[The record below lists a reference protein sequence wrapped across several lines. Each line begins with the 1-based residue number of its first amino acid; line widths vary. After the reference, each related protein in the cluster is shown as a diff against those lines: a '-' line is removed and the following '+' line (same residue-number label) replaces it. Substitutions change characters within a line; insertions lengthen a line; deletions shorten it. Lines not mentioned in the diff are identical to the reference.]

1 MPASMIPDSPLFLR
15 LIGQP
20 DAAASCRAL
29 PLSARSLLC
38 AAPALLLSEAVH
50 AAEATELT
58 PLPLMFALALGGV
71 VLALAFLL
79 RSRTALRPGAWAW
92 PDNAAQ
98 DRFRAAVE
106 LSPDAILVY
115 SDGRCEYANRAAV
128 ELLRASGPSQV
139 IGVPTLDIVH
149 PDDREQE
156 LRRIERMRQGL
167 PVAPGEQR
175 FMRFDGSTVEVEVS
189 ASPVRHSQHFSVQL
203 FVRDIT
209 ERKNAERKI
218 KRLTNLYSAL
228 SVTSHAVTRF
238 QERDAL
244 LQETCRI
251 AVVFGRLQTTWIG
264 MVDAGRQQ
272 VVPVAAYGPGEA
284 YARHVFISTDESRP
298 EGQGPIAHAVRD
310 GRAYIVNDF
319 DAEPTLAPWRD
330 DARQYRLRSVAIFP
344 LRLSERVVGAIM
356 HYADEVGFFDDELVG
371 LLERMASEISFAL
384 DSFES
389 SRKWQAAEAALLETQ
404 REMETLLG
412 NLPGMAYRCRYDD
425 EWTMEFVSEGSLELT
440 GYTADELQ
448 FNRLVSYEHITHP
461 DDRARVREEI
471 GRGAASRSRFTVE
484 YRLIERG
491 GREKWVSEKGLAFY
505 SETGTPI
512 ALEGFISDITE
523 IKSYRERLEHQASHD
538 ALTGLANRNL
548 LHDRLRQAIAQA
560 ERQRLRLAV
569 AFLDLDNFKYLNDSL
584 GHSAG
589 DELLK
594 MVAQRLKTCVREGDT
609 VARLGGDEF
618 VLVLLD
624 QSSAEGVNHVVQR
637 VLETASEPF
646 FVAGREFNTSASVGV
661 SLFPQDGA
669 DAETLLKN
677 ADAAMY
683 RAKAQGRDNFCFF
696 TVEINTALH
705 ERIAL
710 EHGLRQALDRGELLL
725 DYQPKVELSSGALIG
740 AEALVRW
747 RHPEHG
753 LLSPARFVPVA
764 EDTGLIVP
772 IGEWILRTA
781 CSQVQRWR
789 SQGLQLSVLSV
800 NMSARQFRS
809 PHLVSQIAEILQES
823 GLPAGCLDLEI
834 TESLMMD
841 DVQEFI
847 ARLHALKELGVQ
859 LSVDDFGKGY
869 SSLNYLKQFPVD
881 RLKIDRSF
889 VCDIA
894 SDPGDAAIVQAVIQ
908 LGHVLGLAVTA
919 EGVETSEQ
927 LAFLRRHGCD
937 EGQGY
942 YFSQPLG
949 PTEFEH
955 LLHARN
961 ASGRELPGA
970 DLSRVDV
977 RRARV

>member
-1 MPASMIPDSPLFLR
+1 MISSKSLIRRHGGLRESVCGMPLLA
-15 LIGQP
+15 G
-20 DAAASCRAL
+20 CVAL
-29 PLSARSLLC
+29 
-38 AAPALLLSEAVH
+38 ALLLSDIVR
-50 AAEATELT
+50 AADTTELT
-58 PLPLMFALALGGV
+58 PLPLMFVLALGGLV
-71 VLALAFLL
+71 FALALFL
-79 RSRTALRPGAWAW
+79 RSRTTLRPGAWAW
-92 PDNAAQ
+92 TDSAAQ

-106 LSPDAILVY
+106 LSPDAILVH

-139 IGVPTLDIVH
+139 IGMPTLEIVH
-149 PDDREQE
+149 QDDRQQE

-175 FMRFDGSTVEVEVS
+175 FLRFDGSTVEVEVT
-189 ASPVRHSQHFSVQL
+189 ASPVRHSQHFSVQI

-209 ERKNAERKI
+209 ERKQAERKI

-251 AVVFGRLQTTWIG
+251 AVVFGRLKTTWIG
-264 MVDAGRQQ
+264 MVDVGRQR
-272 VVPVAAYGPGEA
+272 VVPVAAFGPGEA
-284 YARHVFISTDESRP
+284 YARQVFISTDQSLP
-298 EGQGPIAHAVRD
+298 EGQGPIALAVRE
-310 GRAYIVNDF
+310 GRTSIVNDF
-319 DAEPTLAPWRD
+319 EADARMTPWRD
-330 DARQYRLRSVAIFP
+330 AARRYRLRGVAVFP
-344 LRLSERVVGAIM
+344 LRLGDRVVGAII

-371 LLERMASEISFAL
+371 LLERMAGEISFAL
-384 DSFES
+384 DSIES

-412 NLPGMAYRCRYDD
+412 NLPGMAYRCHYDGK
-425 EWTMEFVSEGSLELT
+425 WTMEFVSEGCLELT
-440 GYTADELQ
+440 GYTAEELQ
-448 FNRLVSYEHITHP
+448 FNQLVSYEDITHP

-471 GRGAASRSRFTVE
+471 GRVAASRSRFTVE

-491 GREKWVSEKGLAFY
+491 GRQKWVSEKGLAFY
-505 SETGTPI
+505 SDSGELV
-512 ALEGFISDITE
+512 ALEGFVSDITE

-548 LHDRLRQAIAQA
+548 LHDRLHQAIAHA
-560 ERQRLRLAV
+560 ERQRLQLAV
-569 AFLDLDNFKYLNDSL
+569 VFLDLDNFKYLNDSL

-594 MVAQRLKTCVREGDT
+594 MVAHRLKTCVREGDT

-618 VLVLLD
+618 VLVLVD
-624 QSSAEGVNHVVQR
+624 QSGAEAVNHVVQR

-646 FVAGREFNTSASVGV
+646 FVAGREFNTSASLGV
-661 SLFPQDGA
+661 SLYPQDGG

-683 RAKAQGRDNFCFF
+683 RAKAQGRNNFCFF
-696 TVEINTALH
+696 TAEINAALH

-725 DYQPKVELSSGALIG
+725 DYQPKMELSSGALIG

-753 LLSPARFVPVA
+753 LLSPARFIPVA

-781 CSQVQRWR
+781 CNQVQGWR
-789 SQGLQLSVLSV
+789 SQGLQLNVLSV
-800 NMSARQFRS
+800 NISARQFRS
-809 PHLVSQIAEILQES
+809 PDLVAQIAETLRAS

-834 TESLMMD
+834 TESLMME

-847 ARLHALKELGVQ
+847 ARLHALKDLGVQ
-859 LSVDDFGKGY
+859 LSVDDFGTGY

-919 EGVETSEQ
+919 EGVETGEQ

-942 YFSQPLG
+942 YFSKPLG
-949 PTEFEH
+949 PVEFEQ
-955 LLHARN
+955 LLRARS
-961 ASGRELPGA
+961 ASGEVPPQAGEPEHA
-970 DLSRVDV
+970 T

>member
-1 MPASMIPDSPLFLR
+1 MTSFKSLTFKHGGRSGRGAPRLPDV
-15 LIGQP
+15 
-20 DAAASCRAL
+20 
-29 PLSARSLLC
+29 ARRGC
-38 AAPALLLSEAVH
+38 AALALLLSDAAG

-58 PLPLMFALALGGV
+58 PLPLMFALALGGLV
-71 VLALAFLL
+71 FALALFL
-79 RSRTALRPGAWAW
+79 RSRTALRPGAWVW
-92 PDNAAQ
+92 TDNAAQ

-106 LSPDAILVY
+106 LSPDAILVH
-115 SDGRCEYANRAAV
+115 SNGRCEYANRAAV

-149 PDDREQE
+149 PDDRQQE

-175 FMRFDGSTVEVEVS
+175 FLRFDGSTVEVEVT

-209 ERKNAERKI
+209 ERKQAERKI

-238 QERDAL
+238 KERDAL

-251 AVVFGRLQTTWIG
+251 AVVFGRLQMTWIG
-264 MVDAGRQQ
+264 MVDATLQR
-272 VVPVAAYGPGEA
+272 VLPVAAYGPGEP
-284 YARHVFISTDESRP
+284 YARHVFISTDESLP
-298 EGQGPIAHAVRD
+298 EGRGPIATAVRD
-310 GRAYIVNDF
+310 GRACIVNDF
-319 DAEPTLAPWRD
+319 DADTRMAPWRVA
-330 DARQYRLRSVAIFP
+330 ARQHHLHSVAVFP
-344 LRLSERVVGAIM
+344 LRLSGRVVGAIM

-371 LLERMASEISFAL
+371 LLERMASEINFAL
-384 DSFES
+384 DSIES

-412 NLPGMAYRCRYDD
+412 NLPGMAYRCRYDNG
-425 EWTMEFVSEGSLELT
+425 WIMEFASEGCLELT

-448 FNRLVSYEHITHP
+448 FNQLVSYEDITHP
-461 DDRARVREEI
+461 DDRTRVREEI
-471 GRGAASRSRFTVE
+471 SRGAASRSRFTVE
-484 YRLIERG
+484 YRMIERG
-491 GREKWVSEKGLAFY
+491 GRQKWVSEKGLAFH
-505 SETGTPI
+505 SDSGEPV

-548 LHDRLRQAIAQA
+548 LHDRLRQAIAHA
-560 ERQRLRLAV
+560 ERQRFQLAV

-618 VLVLLD
+618 VLVLVD
-624 QSSAEGVNHVVQR
+624 QSGAEAVNHVVQR

-646 FVAGREFNTSASVGV
+646 FVAGREFNTSASLGV
-661 SLFPQDGA
+661 SLYPQDGG

-683 RAKAQGRDNFCFF
+683 RAKAQGRNSFCFF
-696 TVEINTALH
+696 TAEINTALH

-725 DYQPKVELSSGALIG
+725 DYQPKMELSSGALIG

-772 IGEWILRTA
+772 IGDWILRTA
-781 CSQVQRWR
+781 CGQVQAWR
-789 SQGLQLSVLSV
+789 TQGLHLNMLSV
-800 NMSARQFRS
+800 NISARQFRS
-809 PHLVSQIAEILQES
+809 PNLVDQIAETLRVS

-834 TESLMMD
+834 TESLMME

-847 ARLHALKELGVQ
+847 ARLHALKDLGVQ
-859 LSVDDFGKGY
+859 LSVDDFGTGY

-919 EGVETSEQ
+919 EGVETDEQ

-942 YFSQPLG
+942 YFSKPLG
-949 PTEFEH
+949 PAEFEH
-955 LLHARN
+955 LLRARS
-961 ASGRELPGA
+961 ASGELRPGTGQQQ
-970 DLSRVDV
+970 RVA
-977 RRARV
+977 RAARV

>member
-1 MPASMIPDSPLFLR
+1 MTSSKSLTFRRSGLRECVRGTPLPPR
-15 LIGQP
+15 V
-20 DAAASCRAL
+20 ARAG
-29 PLSARSLLC
+29 C
-38 AAPALLLSEAVH
+38 AALTLLLSDIARG
-50 AAEATELT
+50 AEASELT
-58 PLPLMFALALGGV
+58 PLPLMFALALGGLV
-71 VLALAFLL
+71 FALALFL

-92 PDNAAQ
+92 TDSAAQ

-106 LSPDAILVY
+106 LSPDAILVH

-139 IGVPTLDIVH
+139 IGMPTLDIVH
-149 PDDREQE
+149 PDDRPQE

-175 FMRFDGSTVEVEVS
+175 FLRFDGSTVEVEVT
-189 ASPVRHSQHFSVQL
+189 ASPVRHCQHFSVQI

-209 ERKNAERKI
+209 ERKQAERKI

-251 AVVFGRLQTTWIG
+251 AVVFGRLQMTWIG
-264 MVDAGRQQ
+264 MVDPAQQ
-272 VVPVAAYGPGEA
+272 RVVPVAAYGPGDA
-284 YARHVFISTDESRP
+284 YARHVFISTDESLP
-298 EGQGPIAHAVRD
+298 EGRGPIALAVRE
-310 GRAYIVNDF
+310 GRACIVNDF
-319 DAEPTLAPWRD
+319 DADPRMAPWRD
-330 DARQYRLRSVAIFP
+330 AARQYRLHSVAVFP

-384 DSFES
+384 DSIES

-425 EWTMEFVSEGSLELT
+425 GWTMEFASEGCIELT
-440 GYTADELQ
+440 GYTAEELQ
-448 FNRLVSYEHITHP
+448 LNRLVSYEEIIHQ

-491 GREKWVSEKGLAFY
+491 GKQKWVSEKGLAFY
-505 SETGTPI
+505 SESGAPV

-548 LHDRLRQAIAQA
+548 LHDRLHQAIAHA
-560 ERQRLRLAV
+560 ERQRLQLAV

-594 MVAQRLKTCVREGDT
+594 LVAQRLKTCVREGDT

-618 VLVLLD
+618 VLVLVD
-624 QSSAEGVNHVVQR
+624 QSGAEAVNHVVQR

-646 FVAGREFNTSASVGV
+646 FMAGREFNTSASLGV
-661 SLFPQDGA
+661 SLYPQDGN

-683 RAKAQGRDNFCFF
+683 RAKAQGRNNFCFF
-696 TVEINTALH
+696 TAEINAALH
-705 ERIAL
+705 QRIAL

-725 DYQPKVELSSGALIG
+725 DYQPKMELSSGALIG

-753 LLSPARFVPVA
+753 LLSPARFIPVA

-772 IGEWILRTA
+772 IGAWILRTA
-781 CSQVQRWR
+781 CSQVQGWR
-789 SQGLQLSVLSV
+789 SQGLQLNMLSV
-800 NMSARQFRS
+800 NISARQFRS
-809 PHLVSQIAEILQES
+809 PDLVDQIAETLRAS

-834 TESLMMD
+834 TESLMME

-847 ARLHALKELGVQ
+847 ARLHALKDLGLQ
-859 LSVDDFGKGY
+859 LSVDDFGTGY

-919 EGVETSEQ
+919 EGVETDEQ

-942 YFSQPLG
+942 YFSKPLG
-949 PTEFEH
+949 PAEFEH
-955 LLHARN
+955 MLRARS
-961 ASGRELPGA
+961 ALGKLSPGA
-970 DLSRVDV
+970 EQPA

>member
-1 MPASMIPDSPLFLR
+1 MIFSKYLTFKSS
-15 LIGQP
+15 
-20 DAAASCRAL
+20 AARSESAGRVRGTAL
-29 PLSARSLLC
+29 PLGVC
-38 AAPALLLSEAVH
+38 GVGCVALAVLLSDTAR

-58 PLPLMFALALGGV
+58 PLPLMFALALFGLV
-71 VLALAFLL
+71 FALALFL
-79 RSRTALRPGAWAW
+79 RSRTTLRPGAWAW
-92 PDNAAQ
+92 TDNAAQ

-106 LSPDAILVY
+106 LSPDAILVH

-139 IGVPTLDIVH
+139 IGMPTLDIVH
-149 PDDREQE
+149 PDDRPQE

-175 FMRFDGSTVEVEVS
+175 FLRFDGSTVEVEVT
-189 ASPVRHSQHFSVQL
+189 ASPVRHSQDFSVQI
-203 FVRDIT
+203 FVRDIS
-209 ERKNAERKI
+209 ERKQAERKI

-251 AVVFGRLQTTWIG
+251 AVVFGGLQTTWIG
-264 MVDAGRQQ
+264 MVDAAQRR
-272 VVPVAAYGPGEA
+272 VVPVAVFGPGEA

-298 EGQGPIAHAVRD
+298 EGRGPIALAVRD

-319 DAEPTLAPWRD
+319 DGDPRMGPWRD
-330 DARQYRLRSVAIFP
+330 AARRHGLRSVAAFP
-344 LRLSERVVGAIM
+344 LRLGDRVVGAIM
-356 HYADEVGFFDDELVG
+356 HYSNETGFFDDELVG

-384 DSFES
+384 DSIES

-404 REMETLLG
+404 REMETLLS
-412 NLPGMAYRCRYDD
+412 NLPGMAYRCRYDE
-425 EWTMEFVSEGSLELT
+425 EWTMEFVSEGCLELT
-440 GYTADELQ
+440 GYTAEELQ
-448 FNRLVSYEHITHP
+448 FNRLVSYKDITHP
-461 DDRARVREEI
+461 DDRARVRREI
-471 GRGAASRSRFTVE
+471 GRSAASRARFTVE

-491 GREKWVSEKGLAFY
+491 GRQKWVSEKGLAFC
-505 SETGTPI
+505 SDGGEPV

-523 IKSYRERLEHQASHD
+523 VKSYRERLEHQASHD

-548 LHDRLRQAIAQA
+548 LHDRLHQAIAHA
-560 ERQRLRLAV
+560 ERQRLQLAV

-594 MVAQRLKTCVREGDT
+594 MVAHRLKTCVREGDT

-618 VLVLLD
+618 VLVLVD
-624 QSSAEGVNHVVQR
+624 QSGAEAVNHVVQR

-646 FVAGREFNTSASVGV
+646 LVAGREFNTTASLGV
-661 SLFPQDGA
+661 SLYPRDGS

-683 RAKAQGRDNFCFF
+683 RAKAQGRNNFCFF
-696 TVEINTALH
+696 TPEINTALH

-710 EHGLRQALDRGELLL
+710 EQGLRQALDRGELLL
-725 DYQPKVELSSGALIG
+725 DYQPKIELSSGALIG

-772 IGEWILRTA
+772 IGEWVLRTA
-781 CSQVQRWR
+781 CSQVQGWR
-789 SQGLQLSVLSV
+789 RQGLQLNMLSV
-800 NMSARQFRS
+800 NISARQFRS
-809 PHLVSQIAEILQES
+809 PDLVDQIAETLRTS
-823 GLPAGCLDLEI
+823 GLPANCLDLEI
-834 TESLMMD
+834 TESLMME

-847 ARLHALKELGVQ
+847 VRLHRLKDLGVQ
-859 LSVDDFGKGY
+859 LSVDDFGIGY

-889 VCDIA
+889 VCDIV

-919 EGVETSEQ
+919 EGVETDEQ

-942 YFSQPLG
+942 YFSKPLD
-949 PTEFEH
+949 PAEFE
-955 LLHARN
+955 LMLRARS
-961 ASGRELPGA
+961 APGKLSPGA
-970 DLSRVDV
+970 GQA